1 MIYEGQCSCDFRYIV
16 ETKRNVEVRWKE
28 HEDPTGKSEPAK
40 RLIESAFHK
49 FT

>member
-40 RLIESAFHK
+40 RLIESASHK